1 MRPEHGKESFQNG
14 RLFQINISDGGVPKT
29 AVREVCVTNRG
40 LVGDRQRNKVHH
52 GGPERAVTLYSLER
66 ILDLQSEG
74 HPVYPGSMG
83 ENLTL
88 VGLDWGS
95 LVEGIRLRIGDAVLL
110 ELTRPAAPCSNI
122 GSSFAEENIS
132 RVSHKTNPGWSRW
145 CARTLQ
151 EGEIRLGD
159 AVFLSKPLQ

>member
-1 MRPEHGKESFQNG
+1 MMPERGSRSVREG

-29 AVREVCVTNRG
+29 ALREVRVTNLG
-40 LVGDRQRNKVHH
+40 LVGDRQRDKVHH

-88 VGLDWGS
+88 VGVDWGS
-95 LVEGIRLRIGDAVLL
+95 LGEGTRLRIGDAVLL
-110 ELTRPAAPCSNI
+110 ELTRPATPCSNI
-122 GSSFAEENIS
+122 AGSFAEERIS
-132 RVSHKTNPGWSRW
+132 RVSHKTEPGWSRW

-151 EGEIRLGD
+151 EGEIRIGD
-159 AVFLSKPLQ
+159 AVTLVD

>member
-1 MRPEHGKESFQNG
+1 MVPERGSKTIQDG
-14 RLFQINISDGGVPKT
+14 RLFQINISGGGVPKT
-29 AVREVCVTNRG
+29 AVQEVRVTTLG
-40 LVGDRQRNKVHH
+40 LVGDHQQDKVHH

-66 ILDLQSEG
+66 ILDLQMEG

-88 VGLDWGS
+88 VGVDWGS
-95 LVEGIRLRIGDAVLL
+95 LVEGTRLRIGDKVLL

-122 GSSFAEENIS
+122 AGSFAEERIS
-132 RVSHKTNPGWSRW
+132 RVSHQANPGWSRW

-151 EGEIRLGD
+151 EGKIRIGD
-159 AVFLSKPLQ
+159 TVILSNLTK